1 MKQVQSNV
9 FIGVDVSKNSLD
21 VAVGP
26 SGESMRFANSE
37 DGIALLADFIKPLAP
52 TLVLFEA
59 TGGWEMNAVRHL
71 AAKRLPLVVINP
83 RQVRDFAK
91 ATGQL
96 AKTDAIDARILVR
109 FGEAVKPEVRP
120 LKPLELQKLEALN
133 KRRRQIVEMITIER
147 NRLVTA
153 PEWIRPDIEE
163 LIAILKKRLAAINR
177 DLNKLIR
184 KSPLWREKDKI
195 LQSVPGVGPVMAM
208 TLLADLPELGAL
220 NRKQISAL
228 VGVAPLNCDSGTYK
242 GKRKIWGGRAAIR
255 SVLYMCTLT
264 AIRHNP
270 VIRDF
275 YQRLRKAGKM
285 PKVAI
290 TACMRKIL
298 VILNAMMKSRTCWQT
313 T

>member
-1 MKQVQSNV
+1 MKQAKPNV
-9 FIGVDVSKNSLD
+9 FIGVDVSKDNLD

-37 DGIALLADFIKPLAP
+37 DGIALLADFIQPLTPA
-52 TLVLFEA
+52 LVLFEA

-96 AKTDAIDARILVR
+96 AKTDAIDARILAR
-109 FGEAVKPEVRP
+109 FGQAVRPEVRP
-120 LKPLELQKLEALN
+120 LKSEELRKLDALIT
-133 KRRRQIVEMITIER
+133 RRRQIVEMITIER

-163 LIAILKKRLAAINR
+163 LIAILRKRLDAINR
-177 DLNKLIR
+177 DLNRLIR

-195 LQSVPGVGPVMAM
+195 LQSVPGVGPVTAM

-220 NRKQISAL
+220 NRKQVAAL
-228 VGVAPLNCDSGTYK
+228 VGVAPLNCDSGMCQ

-255 SVLYMCTLT
+255 SVLYMCALT
-264 AIRHNP
+264 ASRCNP
-270 VIRDF
+270 VIREF
-275 YQRLRKAGKM
+275 YQRLRQAGKL
-285 PKVAI
+285 PKVAL

-298 VILNAMMKSRTCWQT
+298 VILNAMMRSRTCWKT